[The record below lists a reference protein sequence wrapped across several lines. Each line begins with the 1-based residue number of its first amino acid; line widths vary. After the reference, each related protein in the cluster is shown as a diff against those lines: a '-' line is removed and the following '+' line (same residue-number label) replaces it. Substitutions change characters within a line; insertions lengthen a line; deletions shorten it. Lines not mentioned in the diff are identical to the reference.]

1 MEKVQ
6 NSAYNPLLFLYPFFM
21 VATCSQY
28 SDASA
33 AAIAVVI
40 PAAGS
45 GSRMASAIP
54 KQFQSINDQPVVIH
68 TITPFLGEKRIVE
81 VIIVAA
87 AEQLQRV
94 IELCKTAF
102 PDETRLRFVCGGSRR
117 QDSVQAGIEAA
128 TAPLIMVH
136 DAARPLVTAALIA
149 RCCTALEKERAFVV
163 AVPVADTIKRVANGM
178 VQATVDRTALF
189 RAQTPQG
196 APRAV
201 FVDAFRQLNGAEVT
215 DESALFERAAIPVH
229 LVIGEES
236 NFKITRQEDLHL
248 ARTLLG
254 AQHKDAA
261 KSSVIGFPRI
271 GHGFDA
277 HRLVD
282 GRQLVIG
289 GVTIPFAQGLDGHS
303 DADVLTHALCD
314 ALLGAMGLGD
324 IGKFFPDSS
333 EEFKDICSLE
343 LLDEVVNKVHAKGFR
358 LANADITIICQA
370 PRMAPHI
377 TQMKE
382 NLCRVWAN
390 FRQWPDLH
398 AINIKATTEE
408 KMGYTGR
415 REGISCH
422 AVVLL
427 VPNGDPAL

>member
-1 MEKVQ
+1 M
-6 NSAYNPLLFLYPFFM
+6 A
-21 VATCSQY
+21 ATHSHY
-28 SDASA
+28 SDSSA

-54 KQFQSINDQPVVIH
+54 KQFQRIDGQAVLIH
-68 TITPFLGEKRIVE
+68 TITPFLAERRIAE
-81 VIIVAA
+81 VVIVAA
-87 AEQLQRV
+87 ARQLQRTR
-94 IELCKTAF
+94 ELCEAAF
-102 PDETRLRFVCGGSRR
+102 PTETRLRFVCGGSRR
-117 QDSVQAGIEAA
+117 QDSVKAGIEAA
-128 TAPLIMVH
+128 EAPLIMVH
-136 DAARPLVTAALIA
+136 DAARPMVTAALIG

-163 AVPVADTIKRVANGM
+163 AVPVADTIKRVENGM
-178 VQATVDRTALF
+178 VQATIDRTALF

-201 FVDAFRQLNGAEVT
+201 FMAAFQQLHGAEVT

-229 LVIGEES
+229 LVSGEES
-236 NFKITRQEDLHL
+236 NFKITRQEDLRL

-254 AQHKDAA
+254 EQQKDAA
-261 KSSVIGFPRI
+261 RMAEAGFPRI

-314 ALLGAMGLGD
+314 ALLGAVGLGD

-333 EEFKDICSLE
+333 DEFKDICSLK
-343 LLDEVVNKVHAKGFR
+343 LLSEVTSKVYTRGFR
-358 LANADITIICQA
+358 LGNADITIICQA
-370 PRMAPHI
+370 PKMAPYI
-377 TQMKE
+377 SQMRE
-382 NLCRVWAN
+382 NLCGSWAD
-390 FRQWPDLH
+390 FPGWPDPH

-415 REGISCH
+415 GEGISCH

-427 VPNGDPAL
+427 VPNGDPVL